1 MKNKHAINYVI
12 AKEAVLIPGIKNK
25 KQANEILSCVIWGLT
40 AEEVSI
46 LKEVAILDES
56 VENSGR
62 QMKINLEMKL

>member
-1 MKNKHAINYVI
+1 ML
-12 AKEAVLIPGIKNK
+12 LIMSLLKKLCLSLGLKIK
-25 KQANEILSCVIWGLT
+25 KQANEILSFVIWGLT
-40 AEEVSI
+40 AEEVAI